1 MVLKKKL
8 AIQIDFCAN
17 SEIKLILCPQLQS
30 KAYKLLVY

>member
-17 SEIKLILCPQLQS
+17 SESLQIISLLKLNIVNNIF
-30 KAYKLLVY
+30 KI